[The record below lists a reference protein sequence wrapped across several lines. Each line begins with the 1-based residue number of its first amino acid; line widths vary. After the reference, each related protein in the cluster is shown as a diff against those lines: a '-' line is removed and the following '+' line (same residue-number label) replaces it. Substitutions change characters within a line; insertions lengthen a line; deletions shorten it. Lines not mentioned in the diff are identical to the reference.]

1 MAKSYGGVLGS
12 RKYPVELLTKKDG
25 GPTVEDLA
33 NIAAQVAEVP
43 RGSQRL
49 IFKGSLFFVRCTYN
63 RIHLLY
69 IRLSTLFILTYLPT
83 SGNLK
88 SGDSLFYTTSH
99 PHPQMSNAPTT
110 PTPPPR
116 QQIAL
121 LYYISQ
127 KLYYKY
133 KKFEFCEKMD

>member
-63 RIHLLY
+63 RIHLLC

-83 SGNLK
+83 SGDLK
-88 SGDSLFYTTSH
+88 SGDSILHYIPPPPPNVKCT
-99 PHPQMSNAPTT
+99 NN
-110 PTPPPR
+110 PTPPPH
-116 QQIAL
+116 AK
-121 LYYISQ
+121 

>member
-43 RGSQRL
+43 RGYQRL

-63 RIHLLY
+63 RIHLLC

-83 SGNLK
+83 SGDLK
-88 SGDSLFYTTSH
+88 SGDSLFCT
-99 PHPQMSNAPTT
+99 TT
-110 PTPPPR
+110 P
-116 QQIAL
+116 AL
-121 LYYISQ
+121 GHYMTSYMTYMGSKWAIIIV
-127 KLYYKY
+127 
-133 KKFEFCEKMD
+133 MTN